1 MLYEAVLLRKTFRR
15 VFIMS
20 IQSTRTKIVA
30 GALAFSLLTG
40 GAATV
45 LPVQSAYAATLNTPF
60 TDVAAGHWAEKHIA
74 KLALQGI
81 VNGYNT
87 VNGTSEFRPANSVT
101 QEEAVVMAIRFAG
114 LQSEVKESETV
125 EFPESF
131 QVSKYFK
138 PFVKLALSK
147 GILEESE
154 EYAIAAGNEGKGWG
168 TLPAT
173 REWITKLLVRAI
185 GEESTAKAMNT
196 TQSAFKDDAQ
206 IASTYRGYVNAAVS
220 LGLVKGVTADK
231 FDPKAPVN
239 RMSLAALFSRAE
251 AIFPVAYEG
260 QHNGVITKLKSDSVT
275 IYSEGKELTYTIGAN
290 TLFYRSDSDKAIT
303 AADLKA
309 FTNVTLIEKLGGAL
323 YIESTSDKVQL
334 ETITAKLDRVNESG
348 KFLYVWINDEPV
360 KIYYDSEVAISD
372 TAGKTL
378 SLTDLKRD
386 SELQITM
393 DTFREQRLAVKLVAP
408 SESGTKTIT
417 GLFYNVNN
425 NLITYLDKDNK
436 PVSKFMTSKVT
447 ITIDGLA
454 APSLD
459 DLFEQADQLELTLNE
474 KDQVTAIKVVN
485 RKVETLSNMEIDSY
499 SEEKKVLFVFDA
511 SGKKASVIYLT
522 DKTKIDYY
530 GEELTLKEANDFF
543 SEGRKINI
551 VKSGETVISIEF
563 IFSYEGTIKK
573 VDIAKSEMTM
583 LENGI
588 EVTLPLASD
597 VVVDILGKSNSELTD
612 LKAGDKVTATL
623 DPTQTII
630 SKIQVQQSHPYT
642 ITAVN
647 TNLGKV
653 TVKHANGTTLEIYLS
668 SIDIVDSEGTK
679 LTVDKLA
686 VGTVLNINYIG
697 KSIESIVAI

>member
-1 MLYEAVLLRKTFRR
+1 
-15 VFIMS
+15 MS